1 MGKTLAF
8 SPHQSSSLVVRNAA
22 LGGCVGGLGFGSCLY
37 SSWREGCSEPYMQNN
52 LHRDL
57 KAHALIL

>member
-8 SPHQSSSLVVRNAA
+8 SLHQSSYVVVQSMAP
-22 LGGCVGGLGFGSCLY
+22 GGCVGGLGFDSHLY
-37 SSWREGCSEPYMQNN
+37 SSLREGCFKPYMQNN